1 MNTQSNSY
9 TFIYSIVMV
18 VIVAAVL
25 SVISLSLKP
34 FQDANIKNEK
44 KQNILSAANID
55 VIAAEAEENYAK
67 YITETYVLDAN
78 GQVIEGVDAF
88 GVEIAK
94 EYKKP
99 AAERQLPVFIATVDG
114 AKKYILPMYGAG
126 LWGAIW
132 GYISFDEDK
141 NTVYGIFFD
150 HAGETPGLGAEIVSK
165 EKFRNHFAG
174 KKAFDANGER
184 ILKVSKGATSKGLGA
199 TEVDAISGGTIT
211 SNAVDAMIADY
222 FNSYKAFLSDN
233 QNNVEE

>member
-9 TFIYSIVMV
+9 TFIYSVVMV
-18 VIVAAVL
+18 VIVAALL

-44 KQNILSAANID
+44 RQNILSAANID
-55 VIAAEAEENYAK
+55 VLPAEAEENYTK
-67 YITETYVLDAN
+67 YITESFVVNAQNQKID
-78 GQVIEGVDAF
+78 
-88 GVEIAK
+88 GVEAFNVDIAK

-99 AAERQLPVFIATVDG
+99 AAERQLPIFVAEIDG

-132 GYISFDEDK
+132 GYISFNEDK

-150 HAGETPGLGAEIVSK
+150 HAGETPGLGAEITNK
-165 EKFRNHFAG
+165 EKFKKFFAD
-174 KKAFDANGER
+174 KKAFNANGER
-184 ILKVSKGATSKGLGA
+184 ILKVSKGASSKGLSA

-211 SNAVDAMIADY
+211 SNAVDAMLADY
-222 FNSYKAFLSDN
+222 FESYKAFLSNN
-233 QNNVEE
+233 QN